1 MTDEELKAML
11 AQMEQRWQQQSDDM
25 LKGYVEQYQQMAA
38 DAVKSMQDM
47 VEQAQQA
54 NQQAV
59 AKKKPEEIHM
69 KWIEMN
75 DQKALLFSE
84 KAGKDVLKVFDLLT
98 KLIPE
103 LQKLAKGSR

>member
-11 AQMEQRWQQQSDDM
+11 GQMEQRWQQQSDDM

-38 DAVKSMQDM
+38 DAVKSMQTM

-54 NQQAV
+54 NSQAR
-59 AKKKPEEIHM
+59 KKPEEVHM
-69 KWIEMN
+69 KWIEVN

-84 KAGKDVLKVFDLLT
+84 KAGKDVLKVFDLLA

-103 LQKLAKGSR
+103 LQKRVK

>member
-11 AQMEQRWQQQSDDM
+11 GQMEQRWQQQSDDM

-38 DAVKSMQDM
+38 DAVKSMHAM

-54 NQQAV
+54 NAQAT
-59 AKKKPEEIHM
+59 KKPEEIHM
-69 KWIEMN
+69 KWIEVN
-75 DQKALLFSE
+75 DKKALLFSE
-84 KAGKDVLKVFDLLT
+84 KAGNDVLKVFDLLA

-103 LQKLAKGSR
+103 LQKRVK

>member
-1 MTDEELKAML
+1 MTEEELKAL
-11 AQMEQRWQQQSDDM
+11 LGEMESRWQQQSDEM

-38 DAVKSMQDM
+38 DAVRSMQSM
-47 VEQAQQA
+47 VEKAQQA
-54 NQQAV
+54 NLEAT
-59 AKKKPEEIHM
+59 KKPEEIHM

-84 KAGKDVLKVFDLLT
+84 KAGKDVLKVFDLLA

-103 LQKLAKGSR
+103 LQKMAKGR